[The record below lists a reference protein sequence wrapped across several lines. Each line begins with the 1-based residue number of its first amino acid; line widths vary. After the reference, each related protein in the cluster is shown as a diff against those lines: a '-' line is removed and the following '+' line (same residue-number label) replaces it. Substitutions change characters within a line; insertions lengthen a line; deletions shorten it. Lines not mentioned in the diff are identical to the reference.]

1 MAKQSLPEAK
11 VLAAALEAQDAAA
24 VAFALRN
31 DTAVVP
37 LLPAEGSTQVRV
49 FRAPGSER
57 YTLLLFSSAANYAL
71 MLPQEGELKALLYGR
86 AQLVEFLELHLD
98 SLESVWFDVAGP
110 HPMQADPLELL
121 SALTLKGDSA
131 GS

>member
-1 MAKQSLPEAK
+1 MVKKALPEAK

-31 DTAVVP
+31 DTVVVP
-37 LLPAEGSTQVRV
+37 LLPVAGPGQVRV
-49 FRAPGSER
+49 FRAPGSDL
-57 YTLLLFSSAANYAL
+57 YTLLLFSSAENYAA
-71 MLPQEGELKALLYGR
+71 MLPKEKNLRVLLYGR
-86 AQLVEFLELHLD
+86 AQLTEFLEKHLD
-98 SLESVWFDVAGP
+98 TLQAVWFDVAGP

-121 SALTLKGDSA
+121 TALTLSGDDP